1 MWNPFRRKSNKR
13 KVRELQRL
21 STAFAI
27 LGEFERRGLTY
38 WKTSDNILL
47 IEESLAVIQM
57 AQGADGFRNFLE
69 QLVAYQSYKIMC
81 DHYEQLRI
89 DAETK
94 AVREAQAKPG
104 VVVTKADIQR
114 IRQHARE
121 SLSMVPAEKMNVV
134 REFDIMIIRSSATTA
149 QEATEANGQLLAVG
163 HYDGKTLE
171 MAMYDDIKN
180 ELQTDDNEKD

>member
-1 MWNPFRRKSNKR
+1 MWNPFKRKTNKR
-13 KVRELQRL
+13 KVRELQQL

-27 LGEFERRGLTY
+27 LGEFERRGLIY

-47 IEESLAVIQM
+47 IEESLAIIQL
-57 AQGADGFRNFLE
+57 ARGNDGFRRFLE
-69 QLVAYQSYKIMC
+69 QLVAYQNYKIMC

-89 DAETK
+89 DTEAG
-94 AVREAQAKPG
+94 AVRQAQAKPG
-104 VVVTKADIQR
+104 VVVTEADIQR

-121 SLSMVPAEKMNVV
+121 SLAMIPLEKMEVV

-149 QEATEANGQLLAVG
+149 QEANEENGQLLAVG
-163 HYDGKTLE
+163 HYDGKKLE

-180 ELQTDDNEKD
+180 ELFI